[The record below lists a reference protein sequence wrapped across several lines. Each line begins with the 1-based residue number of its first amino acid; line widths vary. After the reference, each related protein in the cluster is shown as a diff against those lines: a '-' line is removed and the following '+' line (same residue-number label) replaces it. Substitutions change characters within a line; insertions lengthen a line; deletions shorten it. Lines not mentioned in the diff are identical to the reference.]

1 MRAQAMRNAEQASK
15 SARCEDCKKEDF
27 VMNRAEGTVVCTNCG
42 LVSQSRII
50 DEASEWRNF
59 SNDNGE
65 ATNSRDRV
73 GGKLNPYVS
82 DFGLNTMVRGS
93 GAREVQIWSERSQM
107 SAAD

>member
-1 MRAQAMRNAEQASK
+1 
-15 SARCEDCKKEDF
+15 
-27 VMNRAEGTVVCTNCG
+27 MNRAEGTVVCTNCG

-65 ATNSRDRV
+65 ANNSRDRV

-93 GAREVQIWSERSQM
+93 GAREV
-107 SAAD
+107 